1 MLYYTVA
8 FCQQVQ
14 AKPVV
19 LLLAYKT
26 KTKIRGQHPGN
37 LYRRTFGDVESLEL
51 DGLSVVDHGREVRV
65 CVGRRAGVP
74 VVGHQRRFFLGRQTR
89 TCRAARPRRQRHLQH

>member
-1 MLYYTVA
+1 LSA
-8 FCQQVQ
+8 G
-14 AKPVV
+14 AG
-19 LLLAYKT
+19 KT
-26 KTKIRGQHPGN
+26 SGSATGLQDQDQDHPGN

-89 TCRAARPRRQRHLQH
+89 TCRTARPGRQRHLQQGKVR